1 MNPTNSPLAIIGIGC
16 LFPKAAAAGYFW
28 ANVKNGVDC
37 IEEVPATHWNP
48 ADYFDADP
56 KTPDMTYAR
65 RGGFLSAVDFNP
77 MEFGIS
83 PRDIEATDTSQLLG
97 LVAAKQALNDAGVV
111 LADSGRTG
119 DVSRRVDGEQGNPA
133 TDVAGSPKTV
143 DRNRVSVILGVTGTL
158 ELVIPLGARLGHPK
172 WKQAMKDAGIPDDAA
187 NDAAQ
192 RIADSY
198 VPWQENSFPG
208 LLGNVVAG
216 RIANKLDL
224 GGTNCVVD
232 AACASSLSAVH
243 LASLE
248 LQAGRADVVVS
259 GGVDTFNDIFMF
271 MCFSKTPALSASG
284 DAKPFDANG
293 DGTILGEGI
302 GIVVL
307 KRLADAQRDGDTIYA
322 VLKGVGSSSD
332 GKGNAIYAPSPEG
345 QKKAILNAY
354 RLADVTPDTIE
365 LVEAHGTGTRV
376 GDTAEIT
383 ALTEV
388 YKASG
393 GREPAVP
400 ADQGAHAPRS
410 PWCALGSVK
419 SMIGHTK
426 SAAGAASLIKVALS
440 LYNKVLP
447 PTLKV
452 TLPVEPLRVVD
463 SPFYVNAK
471 MRPWLPREGH
481 PRRAAMS
488 AFGFGG
494 SNFHA
499 VLEESSPTKVEPD
512 WDGMVEIVALS
523 GDSADVIARELDRM
537 PADDWPAFAR
547 FAEASRA
554 AFQVEANCRLTFAAH
569 RERTDLAKLVAG
581 AKANLLTTET
591 SWHTPEGVHFGRG
604 PSSGKVAVMFPGQGS
619 QYVGMLRELACLF
632 PEMLDALVEANQ
644 AASRLSDRIYPPT
657 RYDAERLKEDDAAL
671 RETQNAQPAIG
682 AVSFGAWRVLQE
694 RFGLEAD
701 AYAGHSYGELVALA
715 AAGRMAPRDLFA
727 MSRLR
732 GELMSR
738 QRDGDPGSMLAVLA
752 PLADIE
758 AVLQKE
764 GLNLVVANKN
774 APKQTVLSGATPEV
788 ERAQQAFSAARMKCA
803 RLPVAAAFHSEFVAD
818 AAGPFREGLEAV
830 EFVPG
835 RTPVFANTTA
845 SEYPADA
852 SAAKDLLANQLA
864 KPVVFVDEI
873 RAMAAAGVRTF
884 VEVGPGSV
892 LTRLAESILSE
903 AGIADV
909 DLCALDPSNGK
920 RSGVLELGSLLAR
933 LAAQGV
939 SVRLAAWE
947 AESRCRPAAPP
958 ARAGMTVPLCGANS
972 VLPREKR
979 PPRAMLTTAR
989 VSSMSDSPPSDPNA
1003 IAQALLMTQQSLAA
1017 LQRMQEQTAQ
1027 LHRQFLESQE
1037 ASQRTLQGLI
1047 DQQQSLLMSGLG
1059 AGVRMPAPVAY
1070 VPPPPVVAYLPP
1082 PPVYVPSPAVPRREA
1097 ASGNS
1102 VALSNAT
1109 IASTLLAVVA
1119 EKTGYP
1125 VSSLDLKLSLDA
1137 DLGVDSIKRV
1147 EILSTLQEKLPG
1159 APQVKPEH
1167 LGMLHTL
1174 QDVADF
1180 LNNGTAP
1187 HVPVEEDEGPRTLQ
1201 VTRAQLL
1208 LLTRETTSNADVA
1221 TALLAV
1227 VAEKTGYPVAS
1238 LDLKLSLD
1246 ADLGVDSI
1254 KRVEILS
1261 SLQEKLP
1268 HAPQVKPEHLGTLHT
1283 LQDVADFLN
1292 GGVPPRPEAPG
1303 TAKIAF
1309 SALTFAEP
1317 PSTLNAPPPTLS
1329 ELTAPDTE
1337 YVSSIRPAKVS
1348 DSMLQRARE
1357 VKLAAAPPPV
1367 RPSTPSDSSRSST
1380 NLLGSERID
1389 RSILQVVD
1397 LDPSTPRT
1405 RIPLATGG
1413 EVWVVGDADDFT
1425 EQVAEQ
1431 LALLGLNSRVMGWS
1445 GPGAQKPSGP
1455 LSGLILLA
1463 PIAPG
1468 PDSGINKLAFEWL
1481 QQVAPKLRQAG
1492 RQGAAVFTTVARLD
1506 GAFGLGTLSSE
1517 SDPTAGGLAGLAK
1530 TARYEWPEV
1539 SCKAIDLDESFADP
1553 VAAAAAL
1560 VDEILT
1566 AGPVEVGI
1574 GATHRCALELARTV
1588 RRPGTHSIQLGPK
1601 DVVLVT
1607 GGARGVTAEAAAA
1620 IAEAFGCTLVLTGRT
1635 PPPGVEPDWLAGLA
1649 SEAELKGA
1657 IAEKLGAEAGPRQI
1671 GEQYQK
1677 IVAQR
1682 EVRRTLKRIETSGAK
1697 VAYFPVDVGD
1707 GKAVADLLH
1716 QVRVKFGAI
1725 SALVHGAGVLAD
1737 RRIEDLSTSD
1747 FDRVYNTKV
1756 EGLRNLLDLLSQ
1768 EDLKALVL
1776 FSSITARNGRTGQ
1789 LAYAAA
1795 NEVLNK
1801 TAQVEARK
1809 RPGCRVVSINWGPWE
1824 GGMVTPAL
1832 RKQFE
1837 SEGVGLIPLI
1847 EGGLFL
1853 VHELNASGKA
1863 VEVLALG
1870 KHRPGSGSG
1879 AISVPGSRPASGTVA
1894 YPVVSPPNTTPN
1906 VDLVAV
1912 FDRTIDVE
1920 SHPILRSHVLDSRA
1934 VLPIAL
1940 HIEFLAHAALHGH
1953 PGLVFHGFN
1962 ELRITQAVKLDAD
1975 DSLALR
1981 AYAGKAVK
1989 QDKFF
1994 IVPVE
1999 LRGKPKDG
2007 REVLKSRAEIVLVAA
2022 LPKPPAADRPP
2033 TAPPYPHS
2041 VEIAYREYLFHGPE
2055 LHGIAS
2061 ITGAS
2066 ELAFLGTANPAP
2078 PPAEWF
2084 HYPLRSS
2091 WIADPMIVD
2100 CSFQLMCLWSKFQH
2114 QAGSVPNF
2122 VGRYRQYRR
2131 QFPDSPASLVV
2142 RITRDNGTFARADI
2156 DYLDPDGLVI
2166 AQVQDYEC
2174 IIEKSMNQA
2183 YRRNQLGAV
2192 KT

>member
-1 MNPTNSPLAIIGIGC
+1 MNSVPAFTPLAIIGIGC

-37 IEEVPATHWNP
+37 IEDVPATHWNP

-111 LADSGRTG
+111 LADSGSPTG
-119 DVSRRVDGEQGNPA
+119 
-133 TDVAGSPKTV
+133 V

-192 RIADSY
+192 RIAESY

-307 KRLADAQRDGDTIYA
+307 KRLADAERDGDTIYA

-354 RLADVTPDTIE
+354 RLAEVTPDTIE

-388 YKASG
+388 YSFS
-393 GREPAVP
+393 R
-400 ADQGAHAPRS
+400 DPRS
-410 PWCALGSVK
+410 ANQPWCALGSVK

-452 TLPVEPLRVVD
+452 ALPVEPLRALD

-499 VLEESSPTKVEPD
+499 VLEESSSSKVEPD
-512 WDGMVEIVALS
+512 WDGTVEIVALTGES
-523 GDSADVIARELDRM
+523 PEEIARQLDRV
-537 PADDWPAFAR
+537 PTGDWPAFAR
-547 FAEASRA
+547 FAEASRT
-554 AFQVEANCRLTFAAH
+554 AFPVEANCRLTFAAH

-581 AKANLLTTET
+581 AQAKLLSPDN
-591 SWHTPEGVHFGRG
+591 SWHTPEGVNFGSG
-604 PSSGKVAVMFPGQGS
+604 PSSGKVAVLFPGQGS

-632 PEMLDALVEANQ
+632 PEMLDALAEANQ
-644 AASRLSDRIYPPT
+644 SAARLSDRVYPPT
-657 RYDAERLKEDDAAL
+657 RYDAERLKDDDAAL
-671 RETQNAQPAIG
+671 RETHYAQPAIG
-682 AVSFGAWRVLQE
+682 AVSFGAWRVLRE

-701 AYAGHSYGELVALA
+701 AFAGHSYGELVALA
-715 AAGRMAPRDLFA
+715 AAGRMASHDLFA

-732 GELMSR
+732 GELMAR
-738 QRDGDPGSMLAVLA
+738 QRGGDPGSMLAVLA

-764 GLNLVVANKN
+764 GLKLVVANKN
-774 APKQTVLSGATPEV
+774 APKQTVLSGGTSEV
-788 ERAQQAFSAARMKCA
+788 ERAQKAFSAARMKCA
-803 RLPVAAAFHSEFVAD
+803 RLPVAAAFHSEFVAV
-818 AAGPFREGLEAV
+818 AAGPFREGLESV
-830 EFVPG
+830 EFLAA
-835 RTPVFANTTA
+835 RAPVFANTTA

-852 SAAKDLLANQLA
+852 SVAKDLLANQLA
-864 KPVVFVDEI
+864 KPVAFVDEI
-873 RAMAAAGVRTF
+873 RAMAEAGVRTF

-892 LTRLAESILSE
+892 LTRLAESILSD
-903 AGIADV
+903 AGITDAEV
-909 DLCALDPSNGK
+909 CTLDPSSGK

-939 SVRLAAWE
+939 PVRLAAWE

-989 VSSMSDSPPSDPNA
+989 VSSMSDSSPSDPNA

-1047 DQQQSLLMSGLG
+1047 DQQQSLLLSGLG
-1059 AGVRMPAPVAY
+1059 AGVRLPAPVAY
-1070 VPPPPVVAYLPP
+1070 KPPLPVVAYVSP
-1082 PPVYVPSPAVPRREA
+1082 PPVYVPPPGAPRREA

-1187 HVPVEEDEGPRTLQ
+1187 PGAIDEDEAPRTLP

-1208 LLTRETTSNADVA
+1208 LLTREATSNADVA

-1227 VAEKTGYPVAS
+1227 VAEKTGYPVSS

-1292 GGVPPRPEAPG
+1292 GGVPPRSEAPG

-1317 PSTLNAPPPTLS
+1317 PSTLNEPLPPTTLS
-1329 ELTAPDTE
+1329 ELTTPDTE
-1337 YVSSIRPAKVS
+1337 YVSRIHPTRAS
-1348 DSMLQRARE
+1348 DSMLQPARE
-1357 VKLAAAPPPV
+1357 VKPAAAPPPV
-1367 RPSTPSDSSRSST
+1367 RPSPPSDSSRSST
-1380 NLLGSERID
+1380 NLLGNERID

-1431 LALLGLNSRVMGWS
+1431 LAQLGLNSRVMGWS

-1481 QQVAPKLRQAG
+1481 QQVAPKLRLAG

-1506 GAFGLGTLSSE
+1506 GAFGLGTLSGE
-1517 SDPTAGGLAGLAK
+1517 SDPTSGGLAGLAK

-1539 SCKAIDLDESFADP
+1539 SCKAIDLDESFDDP

-1560 VDEILT
+1560 VNEILT

-1588 RRPGTHSIQLGPK
+1588 RRASAHSILGSK

-1620 IAEAFGCTLVLTGRT
+1620 IAEAFGCTLILTGRT
-1635 PPPGVEPDWLAGLA
+1635 PPPGVEPDWLVGLA
-1649 SEAELKGA
+1649 SEAELKSA

-1682 EVRRTLKRIETSGAK
+1682 EVRRTLKRIESSGAK

-1725 SALVHGAGVLAD
+1725 SAVVHGAGVLAD
-1737 RRIEDLSTSD
+1737 RRIEDLTADD

-1756 EGLRNLLDLLSQ
+1756 EGLRNLLDLLAQ
-1768 EDLKALVL
+1768 EELKALVL
-1776 FSSITARNGRTGQ
+1776 FSSITARNGRIGQ

-1801 TAQVEARK
+1801 TAQVEARR

-1853 VHELNASGKA
+1853 VHELYASGKA

-1879 AISVPGSRPASGTVA
+1879 TIPVPGAKASSGTIA
-1894 YPVVSPPNTTPN
+1894 NPVVSPPNPTPN

-1940 HIEFLAHAALHGH
+1940 HIEFLAHAALHGN
-1953 PGLVFHGFN
+1953 PGLLFHGFN
-1962 ELRITQAVKLDAD
+1962 ELRIMQAVKLDED

-2007 REVLKSRAEIVLVAA
+2007 REMLKSRAEIVLVAA

-2033 TAPPYPHS
+2033 AAPPYPHS
-2041 VEIAYREYLFHGPE
+2041 VEIAYSEFLFHGPE

-2078 PPAEWF
+2078 PPADWF

-2156 DYLDPDGLVI
+2156 DYLDPDGVVI

-2183 YRRNQLGAV
+2183 YRRNRLGVV